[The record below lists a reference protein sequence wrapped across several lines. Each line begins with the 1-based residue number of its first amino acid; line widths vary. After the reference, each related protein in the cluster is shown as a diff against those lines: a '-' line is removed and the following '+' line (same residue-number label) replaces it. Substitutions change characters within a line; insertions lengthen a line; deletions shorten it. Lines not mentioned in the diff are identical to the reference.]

1 MAINR
6 SVPSTKLAKV
16 SFHLGGGR
24 YVQRYVQSE
33 EAHQVELQ
41 LMSELVST
49 GSYRQDVWQ
58 SSSGSAM
65 CLRALFRQ
73 DGSPVNIIW
82 QRKSQGRSAA
92 VIAVIWEPGSRSK
105 RCRYVSVIEREDMP
119 GAYRRAIE
127 FVIAEQGLSAV
138 HKSKLEG
145 AYSSFV
151 DRYDLDRL
159 GTFN

>member
-6 SVPSTKLAKV
+6 TVPSTKLTKV

-24 YVQRYVQSE
+24 YVQRYVHPE
-33 EAHQVELQ
+33 DAHQVELH
-41 LMSELVST
+41 LMNELVST

-58 SSSGSAM
+58 SSSGSVM

-105 RCRYVSVIEREDMP
+105 RCRYVSVNEREEIS

-127 FVIAEQGLSAV
+127 FVIAEQGLVEV
-138 HKSKLEG
+138 HRSKLEG

-151 DRYDLDRL
+151 DRYGLDRL